1 MNHTIINETIRD
13 LRSDYSGRGFK
24 GYSEKLSY
32 LWWFRARGKEAKLV
46 KLSEPPLY
54 EGEHVNGK
62 NALQVKRQIEGK
74 GYR

>member
-1 MNHTIINETIRD
+1 
-13 LRSDYSGRGFK
+13 
-24 GYSEKLSY
+24 
-32 LWWFRARGKEAKLV
+32 LWWFRVRGKEAKLV

-62 NALQVKRQIEGK
+62 TPLQIRRQIEGK

>member
-1 MNHTIINETIRD
+1 VTEALKD
-13 LRSDYSGRGFK
+13 FQKSF
-24 GYSEKLSY
+24 SY
-32 LWWFRARGKEAKLV
+32 LWWFRVRGKEAKLV

-62 NALQVKRQIEGK
+62 TPLQIRRQIEGK